1 MAQRPGGN
9 LREVGN
15 SLVGKARA
23 WLGQRL
29 QGVLHGPEVGPSRA
43 QGGGGQAVE
52 PEPTEAAREERG
64 RRDAGV
70 AQDARQLDEQATAM
84 TGQPTIER
92 VESGTA
98 VVTDSEPAPPS
109 RPAQS
114 GASETG
120 VSGNQHHLVA
130 ESAAALDA
138 QGPGSTQAGSS
149 AAADS
154 TDTAPPNQHD
164 VDNVEPPLDTT
175 RVRDAQTD
183 TAGTQT
189 AAEKTSGE
197 EARPWDDSV
206 VTDTAQPIGG
216 SGATGMAAG
225 AEATPAGE
233 PDSEEDVQA
242 DAEVGSTWAPVHGDT
257 SYDEMTREP
266 VENVGGQFASV
277 VPDVGGVTGT
287 AGATNLDDSAG
298 APAELVGLDDAE
310 AQIGD
315 LRDRPPSETDFLDE
329 FVNDDPPEADRDI
342 WSGSEGEAA
351 DLQFGSLNEEIGFGT
366 FDTRPEEIEEA
377 GVLGIDPGEGS
388 TPEEYGIASGVT
400 EIVPDSDDEALV
412 GDIERDIDPDETGG
426 GTHIAAAAAA
436 IDADAGQDAPYGAVR
451 GDGSEHCPPGYPVKG
466 NANSKIYHLPEMA
479 SYAATKA
486 EFCFATEDDAV
497 GAGYRAPRR
506 G

>member
-1 MAQRPGGN
+1 MAQRSGGN
-9 LREVGN
+9 FREVGSN
-15 SLVGKARA
+15 LVEKARA
-23 WLGQRL
+23 WLGQKL

-70 AQDARQLDEQATAM
+70 AQDAQQLDERATSL
-84 TGQPTIER
+84 TGQPTIDT

-98 VVTDSEPAPPS
+98 VVTESEEQQPTQRAQPGPS
-109 RPAQS
+109 P
-114 GASETG
+114 ETG
-120 VSGNQHHLVA
+120 VSGHQHQLVT
-130 ESAAALDA
+130 ESAAHLDA
-138 QGPGSTQAGSS
+138 RGAASTDAEPS
-149 AAADS
+149 AANDPAS
-154 TDTAPPNQHD
+154 TTPPNQHD
-164 VDNVEPPLDTT
+164 LDNVEPPLDTT
-175 RVRDAQTD
+175 RAGDAQTD
-183 TAGTQT
+183 VAGTQSAT
-189 AAEKTSGE
+189 GPGEAARLRDTSVTTDPGRPPGVTGASGLPE
-197 EARPWDDSV
+197 EA
-206 VTDTAQPIGG
+206 TAI
-216 SGATGMAAG
+216 
-225 AEATPAGE
+225 PAGE
-233 PDSEEDVQA
+233 PATEEDVQA

-266 VENVGGQFASV
+266 VENVGGQVASV

-298 APAELVGLDDAE
+298 APAELVGLDDSE

-315 LRDRPPSETDFLDE
+315 LRDRPPSETDFPDE
-329 FVNDDPPEADRDI
+329 FANDAPAEDDRNM

-351 DLQFGSLNEEIGFGT
+351 DLQFGSLNEELGFGT
-366 FDTRPEEIEEA
+366 FDSRPEETEEA
-377 GVLGIDPGEGS
+377 GVLGIDPDEGS
-388 TPEEYGIASGVT
+388 TPEEYGVASGAT
-400 EIVPDSDDEALV
+400 AIVPDSDDEALV
-412 GDIERDIDPDETGG
+412 GDLERDIDPDETGG
-426 GTHIAAAAAA
+426 GTNIAAAAAV
-436 IDADAGQDAPYGAVR
+436 IDADASQDTPRGAVR

-466 NANSKIYHLPEMA
+466 NANSKIYHLPEMS